1 MNSEIEQLG
10 QVLTITLGVSVIVV
24 SSILIYLCW
33 LWLQIHR
40 DVKRLLRPPAV
51 PRNGAG
57 RRLHERE

>member
-1 MNSEIEQLG
+1 MNSEIDQLA
-10 QVLTITLGVSVIVV
+10 QALYITIGVSVIVV

-51 PRNGAG
+51 PRNGQG
-57 RRLHERE
+57 RRLYERE